1 MSIGIAIASN
11 DMVLLVADGRR
22 PSGNLA
28 PTERLEKITPFGDA
42 LAIIEY
48 GNDAGARS
56 AALQLAQAV
65 TASTTGRSVTDAIVD
80 TVQGTGAAGA
90 PGTLV
95 GLIAGGIDAEGAY
108 VSGAV
113 FGPGMAAPKTDLA
126 RPGRREMQFVV
137 LGGESIDAKAF
148 FVNLASRAMNAS
160 GDDPN
165 GLLVMLQRAAKK
177 TIRHAANRDLAA
189 SGRVEWR
196 LLVKGKPATSGYL

>member
-1 MSIGIAIASN
+1 MSIGIAIALN

-22 PSGNLA
+22 PGGNLA
-28 PTERLEKITPFGDA
+28 PTERPEKITPFGDA

-56 AALQLAQAV
+56 AALQLAQTV
-65 TASTTGRSVTDAIVD
+65 TASSTGRSVTDAIVD
-80 TVQGTGAAGA
+80 TVQRTGAAGA

-126 RPGRREMQFVV
+126 RPERGEMQFVV
-137 LGGESIDAKAF
+137 LGGESIGAKAF

>member
-1 MSIGIAIASN
+1 MSIGIAIAVN

-22 PSGNLA
+22 PAGSITPA
-28 PTERLEKITPFGDA
+28 EKIMPLHDA

-48 GNDAGARS
+48 GHDAGAR
-56 AALQLAQAV
+56 AAATQVQQAV
-65 TASTTGRSVTDAIVD
+65 TLASTARSLTDTIVD
-80 TVQGTGAAGA
+80 TVQRTGAAGA

-95 GLIAGGIDAEGAY
+95 GLIAGGIDGEGAY
-108 VSGAV
+108 VCGAV

-126 RPGRREMQFVV
+126 RPGRGEMQFVV
-137 LGGESIDAKAF
+137 LGGEAIDAKAF
-148 FVNLASRAMNAS
+148 FTNLASRAMNVS
-160 GDDPN
+160 GDDAN

-196 LLVKGKPATSGYL
+196 LLVKGKPATAGYL

>member
-1 MSIGIAIASN
+1 MSIGIAIALN
-11 DMVLLVADGRR
+11 DMVLLVASGRR
-22 PSGNLA
+22 PSGTLA
-28 PTERLEKITPFGDA
+28 PTERPEKMTAFGDA
-42 LAIIEY
+42 LAVVEY
-48 GNDAGARS
+48 GDDTGARS
-56 AALQLAQAV
+56 AAVELGQTV
-65 TASTTGRSVTDAIVD
+65 TASITARSVTDTIVD
-80 TVQGTGAAGA
+80 TVQRTGAAGA

-126 RPGRREMQFVV
+126 RPGPGEMQFVV
-137 LGGESIDAKAF
+137 LGGESIGAKAF
-148 FVNLASRAMNAS
+148 FANLASRAMHAS
-160 GDDPN
+160 GDDAN

-196 LLVKGKPATSGYL
+196 LLIKGKPASAGYL

>member
-1 MSIGIAIASN
+1 MSIGIAIALN
-11 DMVLLVADGRR
+11 DMVLLVASGRR

-28 PTERLEKITPFGDA
+28 PTERPEKITAFGDA
-42 LAIIEY
+42 LAVVEY
-48 GNDAGARS
+48 GDDTGART
-56 AALQLAQAV
+56 AAVQLGQTV
-65 TASTTGRSVTDAIVD
+65 TASITGRSVTDTIVD
-80 TVQGTGAAGA
+80 TVQRIGAAGA

-113 FGPGMAAPKTDLA
+113 FGPGMEAPKTDLA
-126 RPGRREMQFVV
+126 RPVPGEMQFVV
-137 LGGESIDAKAF
+137 LGGESIGAKAF
-148 FVNLASRAMNAS
+148 FANLASRAMNAS
-160 GDDPN
+160 GDDAN